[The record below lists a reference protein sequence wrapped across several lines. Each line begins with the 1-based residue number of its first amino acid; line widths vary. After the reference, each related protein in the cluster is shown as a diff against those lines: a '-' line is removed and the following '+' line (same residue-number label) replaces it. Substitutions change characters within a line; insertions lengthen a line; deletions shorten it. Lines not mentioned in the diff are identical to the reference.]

1 VHSKRDTFLKTIN
14 FDLYSLA
21 IFNSMTWHT
30 FRSLLQLLLD
40 PNVGGVT
47 TLLLAAIGSPGV
59 ESGVT
64 LATNH
69 LVTVVLLGQQ
79 PTNKIINYKYVN
91 LLWKLKIRKNRVRS
105 WRKSNMFDW

>member
-1 VHSKRDTFLKTIN
+1 MIYHCTVHSKRDTFLKTIN

-79 PTNKIINYKYVN
+79 PTNK
-91 LLWKLKIRKNRVRS
+91 
-105 WRKSNMFDW
+105 